1 MRRSFLA
8 VLLIT
13 SLGVIATPA
22 QSEVVSADTK
32 MTLVKTITGDISPK
46 SVRSSGS
53 GLVSAH
59 NMMYR
64 HSVTIYD
71 ANTFELVSTV
81 PDSVQLS
88 KYGYSKYSSI
98 YKGSPVEGAYSPD
111 GKYLYV
117 TNYAMYGKGFN
128 REGHDICSP
137 ASGYD
142 TSFLYRVNLAKYEI
156 DNVYPV
162 GSVPKV
168 VEVTPDNKFVL
179 VSNWC
184 SYDLTVISI
193 ASQKV
198 VKTIKIGRYPR
209 GIAVSNDSKF
219 AYVAEMGGNQ
229 IHVIDL
235 EDFSKTYIPIGSNP
249 RAIVLSPDN
258 KFVLVSNWCSYDLK
272 VISVDSQKVVKTV
285 KIGRYPRGIAVS
297 NDSKFAYVAEMGG
310 NQIHVINLEDFSKT
324 YIPIGS
330 NPRAIVL
337 SPDNS
342 MMYVTMNLSGKVA
355 SWDLI
360 NNKAGKS
367 VKTGKA
373 ARSLA
378 ISSDGTALFVVNF
391 VSDTI
396 SKVRTSDMKVFQ
408 SIKAC
413 NEPIGITYDSP
424 TSRTWVACYGGAI
437 KIFDNK

>member
-32 MTLVKTITGDISPK
+32 MSLVKTITGNISPK

-142 TSFLYRVNLAKYEI
+142 TSFLYRVNLANYEI

-229 IHVIDL
+229 IHVI
-235 EDFSKTYIPIGSNP
+235 
-249 RAIVLSPDN
+249 
-258 KFVLVSNWCSYDLK
+258 
-272 VISVDSQKVVKTV
+272 
-285 KIGRYPRGIAVS
+285 
-297 NDSKFAYVAEMGG
+297 
-310 NQIHVINLEDFSKT
+310 NLEDFSKT

-355 SWDLI
+355 SWDLL

-391 VSDTI
+391 ISNTI

-437 KIFDNK
+437 KIYDNK

>member
-13 SLGVIATPA
+13 SLCVIAAPA
-22 QSEVVSADTK
+22 QSDLVSADTK
-32 MTLVKTITGDISPK
+32 MSLVKTITGDISPK
-46 SVRSSGS
+46 SVRSSGT

-71 ANTFELVSTV
+71 ANTFELIKTV

-88 KYGYSKYSSI
+88 QYGYSKYSSM
-98 YKGSPVEGAYSPD
+98 YKGAPVEGAYSPD

-117 TNYAMYGKGFN
+117 TNYAMYGKGYS
-128 REGHDICSP
+128 REGHDTCSP
-137 ASGYD
+137 VSGYD
-142 TSFLYRVNLAKYEI
+142 TSFLYRINLANYEI

-184 SYDLTVISI
+184 SYDLKVISVD
-193 ASQKV
+193 SQKT

-219 AYVAEMGGNQ
+219 AYVAEMGG
-229 IHVIDL
+229 
-235 EDFSKTYIPIGSNP
+235 S
-249 RAIVLSPDN
+249 
-258 KFVLVSNWCSYDLK
+258 
-272 VISVDSQKVVKTV
+272 
-285 KIGRYPRGIAVS
+285 
-297 NDSKFAYVAEMGG
+297 
-310 NQIHVINLEDFSKT
+310 QIHVINLENFSVS

-355 SWDLI
+355 SWDLV

-367 VKTGKA
+367 VKTGKS

-396 SKVRTSDMKVFQ
+396 SKVRTSDMKVVQ
-408 SIKAC
+408 NIKVC